1 MNTAAPEESL
11 PEQSLRFAVLGP
23 VRAWHGEGE
32 LDLGPP
38 QQRVVLAALLLR
50 RGRPVTIAELID
62 AVWGDEP
69 PATAV
74 AVLRSYV
81 SRLRKV
87 LEPGRDASASP
98 RVVES
103 AAGGYLAR
111 APEHALDLGLF
122 ERRVAE
128 AKRLR
133 AAGEVSAAAELLHRA
148 LDGWEETP
156 LAGLPGPLAEAER
169 SRLTEERL
177 ATLELRLDIDVSL
190 GRHGE
195 VIAELTALT
204 SEHPLRERLCRL
216 FMLALYRSGRQAEAL
231 AAYRRTRSTL
241 LDELGVEPGVPL
253 REMHDR
259 ILAADASL
267 DPSPRQNGAH
277 QPVSPAVDHSALP
290 AQLPADLPAFTGR
303 RVELEQAQALLPD
316 DGTHPATVVISAI
329 TGMAGTGKT
338 ALAVHWA
345 HRVAHRYPDGQLS
358 IDLRG
363 FDPTGPV
370 VPPDEA
376 IRALLDALGVPPRRI
391 PHRFDAQAA
400 LYRSLLADR
409 RMLILLDNA
418 RDTEHVRPL
427 LPGSPGC
434 LVIVTSR
441 NQLTGL
447 IAGDG
452 AHPLTLN
459 PLTPAEAHAFLVR
472 RVGAARPAAEPQATE
487 EIIARCARLPLA
499 LAIVA
504 ARAATHPGFPLRAI
518 AEELR
523 ADAGS
528 LDAFAD
534 GDLATDLRAAFSSSC
549 AALSVPA
556 ARLFRLVGL
565 HSGPD
570 ICAPAAAALAG
581 LPLRATRPLLLELT
595 RAHLLAEHAPGRY
608 ALHDLLRVHAA
619 ECAVMEETP
628 GERGRA
634 LERLLCWY
642 LHTADAAHAHLA
654 PHRRRIPL
662 DPLPPGCRP
671 SVFTGYDQALE
682 WCETERRNLVAA
694 VHRAAAARRAGIAW
708 RLTSALWGY
717 FHLRGHPHD
726 WLDTARTA
734 HDAARAAHD
743 RTGEAWSHSDL
754 AAALTAAGRSD
765 EAVDHLR
772 QAIVRHRELG
782 DRQGGHQAVAD
793 LGPAHLRSGRPHRA
807 VEYTRRALAVSRVR
821 GHAWGEG
828 IALADLGDAYRH
840 LHRFDDAVD
849 CLQRALVVLRA
860 AGNSW
865 FEGIALDRLGT
876 VRHLLHHHDDAIR
889 HYRRALEAHRAAG
902 NRWGEAHTL
911 GHLADVRLAAGEP
924 ETARDNWRQA
934 LAVFEEFGHPGA
946 EEIRRNLHRL
956 EERTP
961 DPEAV
966 PVVAD
971 PELPLTTMNTTPL
984 TDFGH
989 LTDVEAAAPATGSL
1003 VQGQV
1008 AGLVAGVGVRGT
1020 TCRRGTSRTARPGAQ
1035 CVTCRRHP

>member
-1 MNTAAPEESL
+1 
-11 PEQSLRFAVLGP
+11 
-23 VRAWHGEGE
+23 
-32 LDLGPP
+32 
-38 QQRVVLAALLLR
+38 
-50 RGRPVTIAELID
+50 
-62 AVWGDEP
+62 
-69 PATAV
+69 
-74 AVLRSYV
+74 
-81 SRLRKV
+81 
-87 LEPGRDASASP
+87 
-98 RVVES
+98 
-103 AAGGYLAR
+103 
-111 APEHALDLGLF
+111 
-122 ERRVAE
+122 
-128 AKRLR
+128 
-133 AAGEVSAAAELLHRA
+133 
-148 LDGWEETP
+148 
-156 LAGLPGPLAEAER
+156 
-169 SRLTEERL
+169 
-177 ATLELRLDIDVSL
+177 
-190 GRHGE
+190 
-195 VIAELTALT
+195 
-204 SEHPLRERLCRL
+204 
-216 FMLALYRSGRQAEAL
+216 
-231 AAYRRTRSTL
+231 
-241 LDELGVEPGVPL
+241 
-253 REMHDR
+253 
-259 ILAADASL
+259 
-267 DPSPRQNGAH
+267 
-277 QPVSPAVDHSALP
+277 
-290 AQLPADLPAFTGR
+290 
-303 RVELEQAQALLPD
+303 
-316 DGTHPATVVISAI
+316 
-329 TGMAGTGKT
+329 
-338 ALAVHWA
+338 
-345 HRVAHRYPDGQLS
+345 
-358 IDLRG
+358 
-363 FDPTGPV
+363 
-370 VPPDEA
+370 
-376 IRALLDALGVPPRRI
+376 
-391 PHRFDAQAA
+391 
-400 LYRSLLADR
+400 
-409 RMLILLDNA
+409 MLILLDNA

-821 GHAWGEG
+821 GHAWG
-828 IALADLGDAYRH
+828 
-840 LHRFDDAVD
+840 
-849 CLQRALVVLRA
+849 RASPWPTWATPTGTCTGSTTPSTAFSGRWSSCAPPGTAGSKASHSTGSAPSGTCSTTTTTRSGTTAEHSKRTGLPATAGARPTPSATSPTSAWPRANRRRPATTGGRRLRC
-860 AGNSW
+860 S
-865 FEGIALDRLGT
+865 RSS
-876 VRHLLHHHDDAIR
+876 AIR
-889 HYRRALEAHRAAG
+889 ARRRSG
-902 NRWGEAHTL
+902 
-911 GHLADVRLAAGEP
+911 
-924 ETARDNWRQA
+924 
-934 LAVFEEFGHPGA
+934 
-946 EEIRRNLHRL
+946 
-956 EERTP
+956 
-961 DPEAV
+961 
-966 PVVAD
+966 
-971 PELPLTTMNTTPL
+971 
-984 TDFGH
+984 
-989 LTDVEAAAPATGSL
+989 
-1003 VQGQV
+1003 
-1008 AGLVAGVGVRGT
+1008 
-1020 TCRRGTSRTARPGAQ
+1020 GTSTGWRNVRRTRKRCPSSLIRS
-1035 CVTCRRHP
+1035 CL